1 MNPINIYR
9 ERVSKT
15 SLSPYLSYATGWTM
29 RIWREEPLSKFTPGK
44 YEPGRT
50 RLDDDIYGIIQ
61 RFVQMPVAPLE
72 IAEAVLAL
80 DRVNAVEITDLAGF
94 GEVLYKD
101 WP

>member
-1 MNPINIYR
+1 MNVYR
-9 ERVSKT
+9 ERISKM
-15 SLSPYLSYATGWTM
+15 SLVPYLPYATGWTM
-29 RIWREEPLSKFTPGK
+29 RVWREEKLSSYTPGRFD
-44 YEPGRT
+44 PGRT
-50 RLDDDIYGIIQ
+50 RIDDDIHGVIQ

-80 DRVNAVEITDLAGF
+80 DRVNAVEVIDMAGF